1 VPVVAISVKRLN
13 ELLKE
18 PFEME
23 QLVHTLE
30 QLGCDV
36 EDTAEQALYLCPAC
50 RTPNEKLSHEEPPRR
65 CDYCGFESDEPFE
78 KIATDEVI
86 RLDLLADRPD
96 LFDVGGL
103 ARALKGYL
111 GLETGLSEFPVAE
124 GVIAVEADP
133 AMTEEGTYRPF
144 IECAVVTMPP
154 LDQTSLREIM
164 RLQENLHWGIG
175 RDRKLSSIGVYD
187 LDTLEPPIRYTTIHP
202 REFAFHP
209 LGKPGES
216 MSGEQILKEHPKG
229 IAYAHLMKPYR
240 RYPILMDNKDMVLAM
255 PPIINSDETKCKL
268 GTKRLFID
276 VTGTE
281 KGPVKNSL
289 DILVSALIELGGQAE
304 SCSIVF
310 NDGSVAT
317 PDLKPRRILI
327 DLDEA
332 NRWLGL
338 NLSGEEMTAC
348 LLKMRLDVIRTP
360 EGFEVTYPVFRTDI
374 RHQVDVFEDLAIGYG
389 YDNIQ
394 PRLVPTLTI
403 GEQRPEERLSQT
415 VRDVMTGLGYSEI
428 MSLQLQSIER
438 HFTKFG
444 TEPGSLHVV
453 VDNPKTMDQKVLR
466 THMRT
471 GIMES
476 FHKNRRRAV
485 PQKIFEIGNVIHI
498 NPDME
503 TGVNEYRHLSF
514 AVIGPESGYTEGR
527 MVLDAVLHE
536 LGWEADYRP
545 KNLPF
550 FTEGR
555 SAEITLEDG
564 LWGILGEIHPRTLN
578 NFGLAFPVTYCELR
592 LMRVI

>member
-1 VPVVAISVKRLN
+1 MPVVAISVKRLN
-13 ELLKE
+13 ELLKK
-18 PFEME
+18 PFKMD
-23 QLVHTLE
+23 QLVHALE

-36 EDTAEQALYLCPAC
+36 EDTAVQDLYICPAC
-50 RTPNEKLSHEEPPRR
+50 RTPNEKLSHEEPPKR
-65 CDYCGFESDEPFE
+65 CDYCGFESSEPFE
-78 KIATDEVI
+78 KFATDKVI

-103 ARALKGYL
+103 SRALKGYL
-111 GLETGLSEFPVAE
+111 GLEKGLSEFPVTE
-124 GVIAVEADP
+124 GAIKVEVDP
-133 AMTEEGTYRPF
+133 AMMKEGTYRPF
-144 IECAVVTMPP
+144 IECAVVTVPP

-202 REFAFHP
+202 RDFTFHP
-209 LGKPGES
+209 LGLPLVS
-216 MSGEQILKEHPKG
+216 MTGDQILEEHPKG
-229 IAYAHLMKPYR
+229 VAYAHLMKSYL
-240 RYPILMDNKDMVLAM
+240 RYPILIDSRDLVLAM

-268 GTKRLFID
+268 GTSRLFID

-281 KGPVKNSL
+281 KEPVKNSL
-289 DILVSALIELGGQAE
+289 NTLVSALIELGGSAE
-304 SCSIVF
+304 SCTIAF
-310 NDGSVAT
+310 EDRSVQT
-317 PDLKPRRILI
+317 PDLYPRRTMIH
-327 DLDEA
+327 LDEA

-338 NLSGEEMTAC
+338 DLSEEEMTAC
-348 LLKMRLDVIRTP
+348 LIKMRLDVNKTE

-374 RHQVDVFEDLAIGYG
+374 RHQVDVFEDLAIGFG

-394 PRLVPTLTI
+394 PRLVPNLTI

-415 VRDVMTGLGYSEI
+415 VREAMIGLGFSEI
-428 MSLQLQSIER
+428 MTLQLQSLER
-438 HFTKFG
+438 HFTKFD
-444 TEPGSLHVV
+444 TEPGPLHVV
-453 VDNPKTMDQKVLR
+453 VDNPKTVDQKVLR

-476 FHKNRRRAV
+476 FHKNRRRTV

-514 AVIGPESGYTEGR
+514 AVFGPETGYTEGR

-536 LGWEADYRP
+536 LGWKGDYRP
-545 KNLPF
+545 QSLPF
-550 FTEGR
+550 FSEGR
-555 SAEITLEDG
+555 GAEINGVDG

-578 NFGLAFPVTYCELR
+578 NFGLAYPVTYCELR
-592 LMRVI
+592 LLKVI